1 MGTIAAPGEQYTIR
15 RKFWKFLGASFFI
28 DNAEGNTIGYCK
40 QKAFRI
46 REDIRIYTD
55 ESQAKELIRISTK
68 SIWDISGTYE
78 IFDAQGTKIGAV
90 KRKGI
95 RSTFIRDEWDML
107 SPEAAVIGTMK
118 EDSTLKAILR
128 RLNEIFALILP
139 ERFHLRDPQGR
150 ELAVMR
156 QHFNPFLYR
165 LGISIKNPGGPG
177 VDDGPDELL
186 ILALACVVAA
196 IEGRQQGG

>member
-1 MGTIAAPGEQYTIR
+1 MGIKAAAGEQYTIR
-15 RKFWKFLGASFFI
+15 RKFWKIFGASFFI
-28 DNAEGNTIGYCK
+28 DNAEGQTVGFCK
-40 QKAFRI
+40 QKAFKI
-46 REDIRIYTD
+46 REDIRIFTD
-55 ESQAKELIRISTK
+55 ETQSKELIRISTR
-68 SIWDISGTYE
+68 SVWDISGTYE
-78 IFDAQGTKIGAV
+78 IFDAEGTKLGAV

-107 SPEAAVIGTMK
+107 SAEGAVIGTMK
-118 EDSTLKAILR
+118 EDSTWKAILR
-128 RLNEIFALILP
+128 RMHEIVAAFMP
-139 ERFHLRDPQGR
+139 QSFHLKDPAGN

-196 IEGRQQGG
+196 IEGRQSGG

>member
-1 MGTIAAPGEQYTIR
+1 MGVTASPGEQYTIR
-15 RKFWKFLGASFFI
+15 RKFWKFFGASFFI
-28 DNAEGNTIGYCK
+28 DNAQGKTIGFCK

-55 ESQAKELIRISTK
+55 ESQARELIRISTK

-78 IFDAQGTKIGAV
+78 IFDDTGAKLGAV

-107 SPEAAVIGTMK
+107 SPDGAVIGTMK
-118 EDSTLKAILR
+118 EDSTFKAILR
-128 RLNEIFALILP
+128 RANEIFAVILP
-139 ERFHLRDPQGR
+139 ERFHLCDPAGR

-165 LGISIKNPGGPG
+165 LGIAIQHESGP
-177 VDDGPDELL
+177 DDGPDELL

-196 IEGRQQGG
+196 IEGRQTGG